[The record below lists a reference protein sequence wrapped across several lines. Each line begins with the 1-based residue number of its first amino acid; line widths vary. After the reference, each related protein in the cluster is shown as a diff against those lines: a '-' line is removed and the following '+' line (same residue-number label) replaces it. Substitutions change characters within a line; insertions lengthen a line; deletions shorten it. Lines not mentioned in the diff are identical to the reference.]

1 MRLQSTFISSM
12 MNLLEK
18 QIINRRVKDMDEL
31 KKNVEAIAEDKL
43 QDVSG
48 GVTRDY
54 LAALDVM
61 NGKYGN
67 GDDRI
72 RRLTAACYDYNTV
85 QNLVNGLAAG
95 YDKVARDVINGKYGN
110 GADRIKALKKAGF
123 DAQLVQDIVNGM
135 LLK

>member
-1 MRLQSTFISSM
+1 MSM
-12 MNLLEK
+12 
-18 QIINRRVKDMDEL
+18 DDL
-31 KKNVEAIAEDKL
+31 KKNVSAIAEEELK
-43 QDVSG
+43 DVSG
-48 GVTRDY
+48 GVTRNY

-67 GDDRI
+67 GDERI
-72 RRLTAACYDYNTV
+72 RRLTAAGYDYNAV

-110 GADRIKALKKAGF
+110 GADRVKALRKAGY
-123 DAQLVQDIVNGM
+123 DAQMVQDIVNGM